1 MYHSIAH
8 PRFFPRLLVM
18 ACLLYLTACS
28 QFNPVSGNES
38 GSTLYQALGAQ
49 TGIEQ
54 IADNFIM
61 EIAYDPRVFER
72 FADSNVERFR
82 EKIIEHFCYIADG
95 PCEYTGDSMELTH
108 RGMDINSVEFNAVVE
123 DLIAAMDK
131 AGTPLSAQNR
141 LLARLA
147 ALRPQIIEI

>member
-1 MYHSIAH
+1 MYSSVTHTH
-8 PRFFPRLLVM
+8 FLPRLLVLTW
-18 ACLLYLTACS
+18 LLYLTACS
-28 QFNPVSGNES
+28 QLNPGSGNES
-38 GSTLYQALGAQ
+38 DSTLYQDLGAKP
-49 TGIEQ
+49 GIEQ

-82 EKIIEHFCYIADG
+82 EKIIEHFCFIADG

-108 RGMDINSVEFNAVVE
+108 RGMHINSAEFNAVVE

-131 AGTPLSAQNR
+131 AGTPISAQNR

-147 ALRPQIIEI
+147 GLRPQIIEI